1 MTLLNILE
9 KLRRYHKGNYR
20 QFTLCFL
27 LSVTLVS
34 ALTMFMQSPF
44 VQSRLPEGGDS
55 RKVLYMVYAV
65 AVTGCALF
73 VVYAVGLFLRFKSR
87 EVGILMALGTRR
99 STLAKTLM
107 NEILLL
113 TGKLTVLGILSG
125 GIIAYGFGKTY
136 EYFVQSTE
144 KDGFGLSLPGF
155 LVSIVF
161 AAVAMCMIL
170 MMTGR
175 FMNRINLIEI
185 LNEERRTEPIR
196 KNVDH
201 QYLTA
206 GLIMIGAGVLLGLIV
221 PYVISTMF
229 KIKLGSY
236 MYAFYILV
244 FIGLYRLMVYS
255 VAVHKRGRNPQK
267 YYKHLISFG
276 MMKFQG
282 VSVVRN
288 MLIITLLL
296 AGGLFVVFYSVTN
309 YIQGAYVA
317 ESEAN
322 DVSYRYLGNAVGLT
336 EEDVRR
342 AASKY
347 EVRIK
352 DYREAEFIR
361 LLGSGVS
368 RENYDSDGRLMEEYR
383 EKDFYKNFINV
394 GQFSE
399 VTGIDVQIEPGNCMY
414 INRKGNVENYW
425 FLPEDLDLAENT
437 DTGVKKEL
445 SCTGTVDYSSFF
457 YNRGMDGNACYIL
470 NDCVI

>member
-1 MTLLNILE
+1 M
-9 KLRRYHKGNYR
+9 
-20 QFTLCFL
+20 
-27 LSVTLVS
+27 
-34 ALTMFMQSPF
+34 
-44 VQSRLPEGGDS
+44 
-55 RKVLYMVYAV
+55 
-65 AVTGCALF
+65 
-73 VVYAVGLFLRFKSR
+73 
-87 EVGILMALGTRR
+87 
-99 STLAKTLM
+99 
-107 NEILLL
+107 
-113 TGKLTVLGILSG
+113 
-125 GIIAYGFGKTY
+125 
-136 EYFVQSTE
+136 
-144 KDGFGLSLPGF
+144 
-155 LVSIVF
+155 
-161 AAVAMCMIL
+161 
-170 MMTGR
+170 
-175 FMNRINLIEI
+175 
-185 LNEERRTEPIR
+185 
-196 KNVDH
+196 
-201 QYLTA
+201 
-206 GLIMIGAGVLLGLIV
+206 
-221 PYVISTMF
+221 
-229 KIKLGSY
+229 
-236 MYAFYILV
+236 
-244 FIGLYRLMVYS
+244 
-255 VAVHKRGRNPQK
+255 
-267 YYKHLISFG
+267 
-276 MMKFQG
+276 
-282 VSVVRN
+282 RN

-368 RENYDSDGRLMEEYR
+368 RENYDSEGRLMEEYR
-383 EKDFYKNFINV
+383 EKDFYKNFISA

-470 NDCVI
+470 NDEDFAELKEGLSDEFQMTQVLFNLEKTGETYAFSRELYKEYCRSMPDNMRVMGSYDEFRSVTDEEYDYGDPVRLVPERPEVEMDWKYAPVFVPLLERNFVLGYAALLLIFVFVAVICIVAAGVIGYTRSIMVGIKSRRVLMDVKKLGADEAYLNRILKEQIKKVFVLPTVAAAVFMFVYYTLTLWQNDGVITASEYPMIGFNLAVCLLLAGLQYFIYQFSLKRASEIVFHFR